1 MTSPSPSGSP
11 IPSVIEQQTRWAR
24 SKGFEPHNAYLT
36 SIADN
41 LRQEMSSGALTDFE
55 RGNGRELRER
65 GIRPPRM
72 QALRSSSALS
82 VNVFD
87 YWRSRDPYPLQYSL
101 RLRERITRVSF
112 EEHFATGIGGN
123 PPNVDV
129 LLRLENDQ
137 YVAIESKFTEWL
149 TPRDRTIDP
158 KYFADGAERWARA
171 KLPQCQAL
179 AFTLQDSAPFR
190 FLDVPQLLK
199 HALGIGRMTW
209 GRHELWYMY
218 FDWKCP
224 ESEQHAVELARF
236 NELVGSEIRF
246 RSMTYQ
252 QLFKRLSRT
261 ATPRDTAYMGYLT
274 GRYTEA

>member
-149 TPRDRTIDP
+149 SRRERSIEQ
-158 KYFADGAERWARA
+158 KYFADGQNLWADQS
-171 KLPQCQAL
+171 LPRCQAL
-179 AFTLQDSAPFR
+179 ADSMRDGSTYFH
-190 FLDVPQLLK
+190 LDVPRLLK
-199 HALGIGRMTW
+199 HALGLSRKTGLY
-209 GRHELWYMY
+209 ELYYIY
-218 FDWKCP
+218 FDWTSP
-224 ESEQHAVELARF
+224 EREAHAEELDRF
-236 NELVGSEIRF
+236 RKSIGEEIRF
-246 RSMTYQ
+246 RTMTYQ
-252 QLFKRLSRT
+252 ELFARLGHSTR
-261 ATPRDTAYMGYLT
+261 PGDEEYMQYLT
-274 GRYTEA
+274 ARYTQA

>member
-1 MTSPSPSGSP
+1 MTSP
-11 IPSVIEQQTRWAR
+11 ILSVIEQQTRWATDN
-24 SKGFEPHNAYLT
+24 GFETKNAYMT
-36 SIADN
+36 SLANN
-41 LRQEMSSGALTDFE
+41 LRQEMSSEALRDFE
-55 RGNGRELRER
+55 RGSGSKLRQR

-72 QALRSSSALS
+72 HALRSSSALCL
-82 VNVFD
+82 NVFD
-87 YWRSRDPYPLQYSL
+87 YWRSRDPYPLQRAFGL
-101 RLRERITRVSF
+101 RDRITQVNF
-112 EEHFATGIGGN
+112 EEHYPTGLRGN
-123 PPNVDV
+123 PPNVDIV
-129 LLRLENDQ
+129 LTLEGNQ
-137 YVAIESKFTEWL
+137 RIAIESKFTEWL

-171 KLPQCQAL
+171 KLPKCQAL